1 MLSTAFHQNAAKDK
15 AVLYLRYSSEN
26 QTENSIE
33 GQRRECQAYAKQNNI
48 QVIGEYVDRA
58 KTGMSDDRPDFQRM
72 IRDSSGQSFGNVIV
86 WKSDRFARDMA
97 DAINYQRKLMDNGV
111 KLLSVTEPNLDGP
124 IATLMSAFSLGIN
137 QYYSEEL
144 SVKVKRGVRENVING
159 KAIGGKT
166 PFGYDA
172 DKDGHYVINP
182 IEGPIMQDVFRM
194 YGIEKKSMHEI
205 VTKLDRE
212 GKRQKNGKPISHG
225 LLERAIKSEKYIG
238 VLKCDGAW
246 NDKAIP
252 PLVSKA
258 LWKNCQERRK
268 DYAHHYRK
276 RANQDAYWL
285 SGKVFCHECGGELHG
300 ECGRSANGKT
310 YLYYKCE
317 NAKKGK
323 CKMKAIP
330 KMELEDEVAR
340 TLLAIL
346 SESNLAKPIANAI
359 CEMQS
364 KGSPAL
370 MAIDRRITEVTTEIN
385 NVMSA
390 IKMGIV
396 TDSTK
401 DELLKLESEKKE
413 LENKRAEESL
423 GTHRYSREQI
433 EMALKTLAGR
443 AINDVRQ
450 RRSLLD
456 AFVKRVEVWED
467 RSLSIEWNIFGFSSD
482 SPTAMKTIIR
492 VRIDDCLPHH

>member
-1 MLSTAFHQNAAKDK
+1 
-15 AVLYLRYSSEN
+15 
-26 QTENSIE
+26 
-33 GQRRECQAYAKQNNI
+33 
-48 QVIGEYVDRA
+48 
-58 KTGMSDDRPDFQRM
+58 
-72 IRDSSGQSFGNVIV
+72 
-86 WKSDRFARDMA
+86 
-97 DAINYQRKLMDNGV
+97 
-111 KLLSVTEPNLDGP
+111 
-124 IATLMSAFSLGIN
+124 
-137 QYYSEEL
+137 
-144 SVKVKRGVRENVING
+144 
-159 KAIGGKT
+159 
-166 PFGYDA
+166 
-172 DKDGHYVINP
+172 
-182 IEGPIMQDVFRM
+182 
-194 YGIEKKSMHEI
+194 
-205 VTKLDRE
+205 
-212 GKRQKNGKPISHG
+212 
-225 LLERAIKSEKYIG
+225 
-238 VLKCDGAW
+238 
-246 NDKAIP
+246 
-252 PLVSKA
+252 
-258 LWKNCQERRK
+258 
-268 DYAHHYRK
+268 
-276 RANQDAYWL
+276 
-285 SGKVFCHECGGELHG
+285 
-300 ECGRSANGKT
+300 
-310 YLYYKCE
+310 
-317 NAKKGK
+317 
-323 CKMKAIP
+323 MKAIP

-401 DELLKLESEKKE
+401 DELLKLENEKKE

-492 VRIDDCLPHH
+492 VRIDDCLLRHQKSTRRNPCFLFFHSHKRLYRE